1 MKCQDNQLLKCL
13 ALTIRL
19 HLMDSLE
26 TQVTAT
32 IDTLVNVKVG
42 KKK

>member
-1 MKCQDNQLLKCL
+1 MNYQDNPIKKYL

-19 HLMDSLE
+19 HLTDSLE